1 MIAQGR
7 EAVKYNEINA
17 NPANWLAFSEEDED
31 RKTELYT
38 TLQSYVWEQMSKFMM
53 AQTPMSEWDSFQK
66 GLKDLGVDELIALY
80 TDTYN
85 RVTG

>member
-1 MIAQGR
+1 
-7 EAVKYNEINA
+7 
-17 NPANWLAFSEEDED
+17 
-31 RKTELYT
+31 
-38 TLQSYVWEQMSKFMM
+38 MSKFMM

-66 GLKDLGVDELIALY
+66 GLKDLGVDELITLY